1 MNGVMRVFTMATI
14 ILLGLLSPRFTPSEP
29 PLRSGTIVMGVP
41 RDHFVVLGADRLWSN
56 ALPRAGD
63 PPSERQGRQVKIAV
77 HDSLP
82 LAVAAAG
89 LATLGPEQDTVEHIR
104 RLISAVDASR
114 LNFDTIVELLRKDLL
129 ERLEAI
135 REPAKHALARNPQDA
150 EAKTRLRVA
159 RLTLIVAYVAAGRAT
174 LGTLELDDRWTA
186 KLVAPPRGAVAW
198 PDVLDVFYGQGP
210 FAGATAM
217 FKPSIQ
223 EPVKL
228 GEHVRGVIE
237 AGIREDARLSRNGYR
252 HADGPVDVVLIDARG
267 ARCVP
272 SCSPP

>member
-1 MNGVMRVFTMATI
+1 MRLLTMATI
-14 ILLGLLSPRFTPSEP
+14 VLLGLLSPSVSPIEP
-29 PLRSGTIVMGVP
+29 PLRSGTIVMGVT

-63 PPSERQGRQVKIAV
+63 RPSERQGRQVKIAV

-104 RLISAVDASR
+104 RIISTVDAAR
-114 LNFDTIVELLRKDLL
+114 LNFDTIVELLRSDLL

-135 REPAKHALARNPQDA
+135 REPARHALARNPEDA

-159 RLTLIVAYVAAGRAT
+159 RLTLLVAYAASGRAT

-198 PDVLDVFYGQGP
+198 PQVLDVFYDHGP
-210 FAGATAM
+210 FAGATKM

-252 HADGPVDVVLIDARG
+252 HVGGPVDVVLIDARG
-267 ARCVP
+267 VRCIP